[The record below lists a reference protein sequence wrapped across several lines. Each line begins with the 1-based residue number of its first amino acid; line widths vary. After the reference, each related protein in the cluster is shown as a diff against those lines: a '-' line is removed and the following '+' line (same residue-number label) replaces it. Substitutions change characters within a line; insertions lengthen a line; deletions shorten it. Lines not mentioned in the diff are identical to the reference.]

1 MNKTVRVLFGFLMLV
16 VLLGLSPSGGKPV
29 FAQTA
34 APVPQKVIAI
44 NNFVIPEGEDCAG
57 LSYEM
62 RLEVW
67 NVGSAAGDPYG
78 AATMTA
84 TGYSCMDG
92 KPFGD
97 LKTGHYS
104 GTFSGGPNGTV
115 RLTQIFTGDTK
126 ELNQDYVNHIYVL
139 RFINGKQITSELRG
153 EFIVQNPEA
162 FEGAEPPKVTATP
175 GVSCTPSVGGLTG
188 LKPGDTLSPSVEFF
202 DPAGKPVAPLSAVW
216 YINGKQ
222 TYSITWNGEA
232 VSLELQYT
240 CPDNAARSKRYA
252 VPAYAAEPPPDG
264 GQAVVPPPAQAP
276 EKPPAEPPTDQQN
289 PADQPPAAPDD
300 AAPAPPSPGKVDPA
314 VAVGV
319 GMAVLG
325 VAGVVV
331 SGGVIITSI
340 PALGGA
346 PKPVPSAPPVEAP
359 PSSPTVIVQSPPVA
373 AQPVP
378 PVAAQPV
385 LPAAAQPVSPADPPV
400 QTTSPSSDAAPS
412 QPSTAP
418 DQTGQAEPAQEGES
432 KDATET
438 LIKTAEQ
445 FGKKMVDVT
454 TKLDEFKE
462 EVAKDASGRFPPEVR
477 DRLVK
482 IIESCNESLDN
493 VREKVENVGEKVNSV
508 NEIRKIIRD
517 MDEQVKQIMDTR
529 EKIKK
534 EVEKLPPGQ
543 AHQLTDLTTFIDVT
557 VRGADSL
564 IQKVPGAEQIIGK
577 DLVDSTQEGIKG
589 LGKAMKVL
597 HTSDTSVK
605 EVGDLKEF
613 DDSKD
618 NSEIDKVRKEFQTAS
633 PPGFID
639 KVRDWARWFAGVKK
653 PVDPKIIQ
661 FR

>member
-1 MNKTVRVLFGFLMLV
+1 MNKTLRVLFGFLMLV
-16 VLLGLSPSGGKPV
+16 VLLGLSPGGRNLV

-34 APVPQKVIAI
+34 VPVPQKVIAI

-67 NVGSAAGDPYG
+67 NVGSAAGDLYG

-126 ELNQDYVNHIYVL
+126 ELNQDYVNHVYVL

-162 FEGAEPPKVTATP
+162 FEGAEPPEVTATP

-252 VPAYAAEPPPDG
+252 VPAYAAEQPPDS

-276 EKPPAEPPTDQQN
+276 EEPPAEPPADQQD

-331 SGGVIITSI
+331 SGGVIISSI
-340 PALGGA
+340 PVLGGA
-346 PKPVPSAPPVEAP
+346 PKPVPSASPPVMTQPVSPDAAQ
-359 PSSPTVIVQSPPVA
+359 PSSPVV
-373 AQPVP
+373 
-378 PVAAQPV
+378 AQPV
-385 LPAAAQPVSPADPPV
+385 LPAAAQPASPVDPPV

-412 QPSTAP
+412 TTP
-418 DQTGQAEPAQEGES
+418 DQAGQTEPAQESES
-432 KDATET
+432 KDVIDTIRETTE
-438 LIKTAEQ
+438 KYS
-445 FGKKMVDVT
+445 GK
-454 TKLDEFKE
+454 LN
-462 EVAKDASGRFPPEVR
+462 DASEKLNTLKENLENEDKVLPPEVR
-477 DRLVK
+477 DRIVK
-482 IIESCNESLDN
+482 FIESCDESIN
-493 VREKVENVGEKVNSV
+493 KVKESVEGIGEKANNL
-508 NEIRKIIRD
+508 NEIKQTIRNL
-517 MDEQVKQIMDTR
+517 DEQVKQIMDTR

-543 AHQLTDLTTFIDVT
+543 AHQLTDLTTFIDAT

-597 HTSDTSVK
+597 HTSDTTAK

-639 KVRDWARWFAGVKK
+639 KVKDWARWFAGVKK
-653 PVDPKIIQ
+653 PADPKIIQ